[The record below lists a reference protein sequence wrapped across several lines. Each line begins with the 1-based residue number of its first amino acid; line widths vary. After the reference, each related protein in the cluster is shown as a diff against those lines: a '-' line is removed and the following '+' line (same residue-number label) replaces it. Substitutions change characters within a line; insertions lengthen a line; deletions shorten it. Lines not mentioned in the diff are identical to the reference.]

1 MSEANA
7 SVFSPTEWKSYIT
20 SKRASYMEKKKSNN
34 AGSVPFFR
42 KNIFFFITV
51 YLQYYFISL
60 PGVQHRGQTVICF
73 TKCPTDISCTHL
85 SAYIVMTKLLTT
97 LPMLYFTSPWL
108 FITTNVYLSPL
119 LFSPSPSGNHQ
130 SLFMGLFQ
138 FCLYIYFVLS
148 ILHISGIIQYLSF
161 FPILKW
167 IYFYCVFPL
176 PFSPLITP
184 TPAITTL
191 WSMPMSPFS
200 FLLDPSTH

>member
-108 FITTNVYLSPL
+108 FITTNVYLVLYFFHPVHLATISL
-119 LFSPSPSGNHQ
+119 YLWGFFNFVCTFILF
-130 SLFMGLFQ
+130 FR
-138 FCLYIYFVLS
+138 FCI
-148 ILHISGIIQYLSF
+148 
-161 FPILKW
+161 
-167 IYFYCVFPL
+167 
-176 PFSPLITP
+176 
-184 TPAITTL
+184 
-191 WSMPMSPFS
+191 
-200 FLLDPSTH
+200 